1 MRAGIGIVAAV
12 CAYLGGCSSGSNP
25 ENPPAA
31 QPQTGPWQTLFDGTS
46 LDGWKQVGNANW
58 ELADHTVRAD
68 AGTGF
73 LLTESAYADFDLDL
87 EFWVTADANS
97 GVFLRC
103 QNPAELGAATCYEV
117 NIFDQRPDPSYR
129 TGAIVGVAKPSVQIQ
144 TGERWNRYEISARG
158 RRLRVTLNG
167 QPTVDVEND
176 RFAAGPIALQYG
188 AGRVMF
194 RNVRIRMD

>member
-1 MRAGIGIVAAV
+1 MRFGIGIVAAV
-12 CAYLGGCSSGSNP
+12 CAYLGGCSSGSGP
-25 ENPPAA
+25 EQPQEAP
-31 QPQTGPWQTLFDGTS
+31 PQTGAWKTLFDGTS
-46 LDGWKQVGNANW
+46 LDGWKQIGDANW
-58 ELADHTVRAD
+58 ELADRTVRAD
-68 AGTGF
+68 AGAGF
-73 LLTESAYADFDLDL
+73 LLTESSYGDFDLDL

-129 TGAIVGVAKPSVQIQ
+129 TGAIVGVAKPSVQIE

-158 RRLRVTLNG
+158 RHLTVKLNG
-167 QPTVDVEND
+167 QSTVDVDSN
-176 RFAAGPIALQYG
+176 RFASGPIALQYG

-194 RNVRIRMD
+194 RNVRIRTD

>member
-1 MRAGIGIVAAV
+1 MRFGIGIVAAA
-12 CAYLGGCSSGSNP
+12 CAQFWGCSSGSGP
-25 ENPPAA
+25 QSAPQA
-31 QPQTGPWQTLFDGTS
+31 QPHTTAWTTLFDGTS

-58 ELADHTVRAD
+58 ELADDTVRAD

-73 LLTESAYADFDLDL
+73 LLTDSAYADFDLDL

-103 QNPAELGAATCYEV
+103 QNAAELGAATCYEV
-117 NIFDQRPDPSYR
+117 NIFDQRPDPTYR
-129 TGAIVGVAKPSVQIQ
+129 TGAIVDVAKPSVQMD

-158 RRLRVTLNG
+158 RHLSVKLDG
-167 QPTVDVEND
+167 QTTVDVDND

-194 RNVRIRMD
+194 RNVRIRTE